1 MKTIKLYGGIAA
13 IVALVAVF
21 PMTASAQVN
30 SNSASSATTNST
42 AGATNAGNAQ
52 NINFNSRNDG
62 TSTQKFAPPVAGQG
76 FYGSFSPDSC
86 MVSGGAGGSTIGV
99 GLNFAM
105 PVEDKN
111 CNLRRNFERIMQA
124 SATTKDPVRSQRLET
139 AAIDVLCQADEK
151 TRAALAGQGLC
162 SDGVPQPTRPAAA
175 RQDLEN
181 LYTPG

>member
-1 MKTIKLYGGIAA
+1 MKNLNLFGGIAA

-21 PMTASAQVN
+21 PMTASAQNTIN
-30 SNSASSATTNST
+30 SSSNATTNST

-52 NINFNSRNDG
+52 NITFRSSNDG

-86 MVSGGAGGSTIGV
+86 MVSGGGGGSAIAFGINV
-99 GLNFAM
+99 AV

-151 TRAALAGQGLC
+151 TRAALQGQGLC
-162 SDGVPQPTRPAAA
+162 SDGIPQPTRPSAA
-175 RQDLEN
+175 RQDIEN